1 MKAKSEKFFVRFLF
15 RRVLQHEM
23 SMIEDAELLRRYA
36 QTRSEEAF
44 AELVRRHLN
53 LVYSAALRQVN
64 GDVQL
69 AEDVTQSVFGD
80 LARKASVLSRH
91 SLLAGWLYTS
101 AHFAA
106 AKVVRGEHRRRIR
119 EQEAQIMQ
127 ETNANRGAELQWE
140 QLRPVLD
147 DAMHE
152 LPEPDRDVVLQR
164 YFEGKPFLQI
174 GAKLGLTENAARMRV
189 ERALEKLRTGLAS
202 RGIASTSAALAA
214 VLGAQAVSAAP
225 AALAPAV
232 IGTSLTA
239 VATSGGVVSMW
250 SLISAAK
257 LKVAAPV
264 ACTLAAVVALF
275 IQHNALERLRKESA
289 AMLAGQN
296 SVSEPPVR
304 VETSKVDG
312 DELAR
317 LQREHLELLR
327 LRGEVGRLR
336 REVAEARAK
345 ASVTATN
352 KVADNPTEKDSPKQ
366 INVKARFFRGSK
378 EDLAALGL
386 QDNSTAIFDEN
397 QTKQFL
403 NGIKES
409 ESLKFMGEME
419 VTTLSGRQA
428 QINSSESVTNSDGV
442 KAVGPV
448 LDVLPT
454 AREDGQTVEL
464 SLLGRMEETYQIGE
478 DGTLQLP
485 VIAEA
490 KQFIRSVV
498 WDGMTAVVS
507 ARTGDQ
513 RLIMLVTPRI
523 IDSAGNAVHPDVEKE
538 KSLTE
543 AKSVQQ

>member
-1 MKAKSEKFFVRFLF
+1 
-15 RRVLQHEM
+15 M

-80 LARKASVLSRH
+80 LARKALVLSRH

-119 EQEAQIMQ
+119 ELEAQIMQ
-127 ETNANRGAELQWE
+127 RTNANMGSELQWE

-152 LPEPDRDVVLQR
+152 LSEPDRDVVLQR

-189 ERALEKLRTGLAS
+189 ERALEKLRTSLAS
-202 RGIASTSAALAA
+202 RGIASTSAALAG

-225 AALAPAV
+225 AALVSAV
-232 IGTSLTA
+232 IGTSLAA
-239 VATSGGVVSMW
+239 VATSGGVVSIW

-257 LKVAAPV
+257 LKVALPV
-264 ACTLAAVVALF
+264 ACALVAVVALF
-275 IQHNALERLRKESA
+275 IQHDTLERLRKENA
-289 AMLAGQN
+289 AILAGQK
-296 SVSEPPVR
+296 SVSHPLIR
-304 VETSKVDG
+304 VETSKVDV

-317 LQREHLELLR
+317 LQGEHLELLR

-336 REVAEARAK
+336 RELAAAHATAFHSPATELTNAPAE
-345 ASVTATN
+345 
-352 KVADNPTEKDSPKQ
+352 EIDSKQ
-366 INVKARFFRGSK
+366 VNVKARFVTGPK
-378 EDLAALGL
+378 EDLAKLGFPE
-386 QDNSTAIFDEN
+386 DSTAILDEN
-397 QTKQFL
+397 QMGQFL
-403 NGIKES
+403 KGVKES
-409 ESLKFMGEME
+409 GSLEITGQEQ

-428 QINSSESVTNSDGV
+428 QISATRPETNSEGV
-442 KAVGPV
+442 KMVGPV
-448 LDVLPT
+448 LDIIPRMQADGRTVELRFLGRNQEDISYVQVGNDGTLGLPVV
-454 AREDGQTVEL
+454 ANKDQLMRAIVWDGQTLVAMKEIGRK
-464 SLLGRMEETYQIGE
+464 SLVMLIT
-478 DGTLQLP
+478 P
-485 VIAEA
+485 
-490 KQFIRSVV
+490 
-498 WDGMTAVVS
+498 
-507 ARTGDQ
+507 
-513 RLIMLVTPRI
+513 RLIDP
-523 IDSAGNAVHPDVEKE
+523 AGNPVHAETDRPIV
-538 KSLTE
+538 E